1 MRFGPNIVSDWHKA
15 IEKEWLLTNGA
26 GGYASGTIAG
36 ANTRRYH
43 GLLIS
48 SPLEGGERRLFLS
61 KIHEELTVDGRTY
74 FLASNQLAQ
83 NQFQTGHIHLVEFF
97 SAPIPTFVYRLED
110 IYLIKEVFMVKGEAT
125 TIIRYRVEANRTC
138 KLRLYP
144 LVNDRSHHTVNNTA
158 AWPFEKEISGST
170 VQVKSPHGPLVTL
183 SSTSG
188 TFHELYAWYYNM
200 YYCQER
206 ERGEEYLEHHFI
218 PGFWET
224 ELAAGGEFAVS
235 ASLSGSQATDYKR
248 LHQEEL
254 VRQKIILS
262 RMTSKNPL
270 CRELA
275 RATDKFVIYKGEEP
289 CIIAGYPWF
298 EEWGRDTFIAL
309 PGLLLVTGRLAEA
322 KKILAK
328 YALLEQNGLMP
339 NFIPTDGSAPHYNT
353 VDASLW
359 YFQAIKAY
367 LDYSGDLEF
376 IREEIYPTLKKI
388 IHSYSIGTDYGI
400 VMDADG
406 LISAVKKGVQLTW
419 MDAKVGDWVVTPRS
433 GKAVEVN
440 ALWYNALYF
449 MTLLSGR
456 LGDHDARKL
465 YGELALR
472 VQEKFSA
479 TFWCMRHDY
488 LADVVYRGVRD
499 ERLRPNQLFALS
511 LPYRLLSH
519 RQERQVLN
527 AVGRHLYTPFGL
539 RTLAPYETDYR
550 PNCKGD
556 RISRDG
562 AYHQGT
568 AWAFLIGPYITA
580 YRRSHNYSRVS
591 RQIALRMLAPFFHHL
606 FDFGLASIA
615 EIFDGEHP
623 HTPRGCPY
631 QAWSVAEVLRAY
643 YQDVLDKRPE
653 SLWASE
659 ISDEKI

>member
-1 MRFGPNIVSDWHKA
+1 MRFGPNIVAEWDKA
-15 IEKEWLLTNGA
+15 TEKEWLLTNGA

-48 SPLEGGERRLFLS
+48 APLAGGERRLFCS

-74 FLASNQLAQ
+74 FLASNELADKKYQ
-83 NQFQTGHIHLVEFF
+83 NGHIHLVEFS
-97 SAPIPTFVYRLED
+97 SAPVPTFVYRLED
-110 IYLIKEVFMVKGEAT
+110 IYLIKELFMVQGEAT
-125 TIIRYRVEANRTC
+125 TIIRYRLEANRAT

-144 LVNDRSHHTVNNTA
+144 LVNDRSHHTVSSNPE
-158 AWPFEKEISGST
+158 WPFEKQIDGNT
-170 VQVKSPHGPLVTL
+170 VQIKSPSGPQITL
-183 SSTSG
+183 SCTSG
-188 TFHELYAWYYNM
+188 NFQEMDAWYYNM
-200 YYCQER
+200 CYSQER

-224 ELAAGGEFAVS
+224 ELAASGEFAISV
-235 ASLSGSQATDYKR
+235 SLSGSRTADYKQ
-248 LHQEEL
+248 LYQEEMD
-254 VRQKIILS
+254 RQKLVVS
-262 RMTSKNPL
+262 RIRSKKPL

-275 RATDKFVIYKGEEP
+275 RAADKFVIQQGEEP
-289 CIIAGYPWF
+289 AIIAGYPWF

-328 YALLEQNGLMP
+328 YARLEQNGLMP
-339 NFIPTDGSAPHYNT
+339 NFIPIDNSPPRYNT

-359 YFQAIKAY
+359 YFQAIKSY
-367 LDYSGDLEF
+367 LDYSGDLNF
-376 IREEIYPTLKKI
+376 IREEIYPVLKKI
-388 IHSYSIGTDYGI
+388 ITSYRMGTEYGI

-406 LISAVKKGVQLTW
+406 LITAGEKGVQLTW
-419 MDAKVGDWVVTPRS
+419 MDAKVGGWVVTPRI
-433 GKAVEVN
+433 GKTVEVN

-449 MTLLSGR
+449 MTLLSSS
-456 LGDHDARKL
+456 LGDHNGRKL

-472 VQEKFSA
+472 VQEKFPA

-499 ERLRPNQLFALS
+499 ERLRPNQIFALS
-511 LPYRLLSH
+511 LPYRLLTH

-527 AVGRHLYTPFGL
+527 AIGRHLYTPFGL
-539 RTLAPYETDYR
+539 RTLAPHETDYR
-550 PNCKGD
+550 PSYQGN
-556 RISRDG
+556 RLSRDG

-568 AWAFLIGPYITA
+568 AWAFLIGPYVTA
-580 YRRSHNYSRVS
+580 YRRSHNYSRPS
-591 RQIALRMLAPFFHHL
+591 RQLASRMLAPFFHHL

-623 HTPRGCPY
+623 HTPRGCPF
-631 QAWSVAEVLRAY
+631 QAWSVAEVLRSY
-643 YQDVLDKRPE
+643 FQDVLDKRPE
-653 SLWASE
+653 ANWLS
-659 ISDEKI
+659 K